1 MSNKVS
7 NNTVY
12 NVSLSQLYI
21 KTTTVDTII
30 GTTPG
35 GETDINSNGTGSN
48 FDYEA
53 PVFDDTE
60 TVENTTAI
68 LFVDGD
74 VDTTTITTT
83 TTTTTTTTEKPVAS
97 TKERSKYKLEYQ
109 F

>member
-1 MSNKVS
+1 MSEKVS
-7 NNTVY
+7 YNAVY

-83 TTTTTTTTEKPVAS
+83 TTTTTTTTVKPVAS
-97 TKERSKYKLEYQ
+97 TKESSKYKLKIL
-109 F
+109 

>member
-1 MSNKVS
+1 MSEKVS
-7 NNTVY
+7 YNAVY

-97 TKERSKYKLEYQ
+97 TKERSKYKLEY
-109 F
+109 